1 MAADDGGGFPV
12 HSKSVYFAQRNPA
25 LGERFRPRWRRH
37 AALAMSLPEVW
48 GIVSRY
54 SQCDPVRDP
63 PAALGVTAR
72 YDGIGIAWFRS
83 LDAFGAASSTEAMEV
98 MRRDELQT
106 FAAPVS
112 DTSFRCTETVLKD
125 EGPALFKVFSVL
137 NREDGAEVSDLDA
150 DLAAGLGAE
159 LLADAAAQREAGETR
174 DLRAK
179 WHYRA
184 ARHERA
190 PRRRV
195 SRAVVPHPRRSV

>member
-48 GIVSRY
+48 GMVSRY

-83 LDAFGAASSTEAMEV
+83 LDAFSAASSTEAMEV

-137 NREDGAEVSDLDA
+137 NREDGAEVCGSRRR
-150 DLAAGLGAE
+150 LGGRPWRRIARRR
-159 LLADAAAQREAGETR
+159 AAQREAGETR

-179 WHYRA
+179 WRYRA
-184 ARHERA
+184 ARQERA